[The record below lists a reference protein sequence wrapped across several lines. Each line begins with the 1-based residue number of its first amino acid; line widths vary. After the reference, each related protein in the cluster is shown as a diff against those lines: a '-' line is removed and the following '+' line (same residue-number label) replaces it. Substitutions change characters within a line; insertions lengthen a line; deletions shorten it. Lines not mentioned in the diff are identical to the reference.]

1 SGNTSIA
8 VSSLNTSI
16 SDQNEMTMT
25 FEDYVRIIVPT
36 IFGVICVLGV
46 FGNSMVI
53 IVVLTDKHMR
63 NTTNI
68 LILSLAVADLLFLVC
83 CVPFTAVNYAINV
96 WPFGNFGCK
105 LIQYAKY
112 VTAYASVYTLV
123 IMTISRYIAVVMP
136 LRSLTL
142 LNTRN
147 TLFAI
152 LFIWIIILSGNS
164 PIFLQFGELHYE
176 VQNETR
182 SACLNVQ
189 ELEDPVSGQ
198 VFFGFFFVIGYF
210 IPLAAITFLYGRILI
225 RLRCADVPGD
235 CKQSRAENI
244 RMKRSVTKMVSIVV
258 IVFAVCW
265 MPLQIMLFAE
275 RFGAFTFTDN
285 KLYTGILFAST
296 CLAYV
301 NSCVNPILYAFLSD
315 SFRQN
320 FKRLLFCKRSSR

>member
-1 SGNTSIA
+1 M
-8 VSSLNTSI
+8 SSLNTSM
-16 SDQNEMTMT
+16 SDQDEMTMT

-46 FGNSMVI
+46 FGNSLVI

-68 LILSLAVADLLFLVC
+68 LILSLALADLLFLVC
-83 CVPFTAVNYAINV
+83 CVPFTAVGYALTV

-105 LIQYAKY
+105 LTQYATY

-123 IMTISRYIAVVMP
+123 IMTITRYIAVVMP

-152 LFIWIIILSGNS
+152 FFIWIIILSGNS
-164 PIFLQFGELHYE
+164 PIFLQFGEFSYE
-176 VQNETR
+176 FRNETR

-189 ELEDPVSGQ
+189 ELEDPASGQ

-210 IPLAAITFLYGRILI
+210 IPLTAITLLYGRIVI
-225 RLRCADVPGD
+225 QLRCADVPGD

-244 RMKRSVTKMVSIVV
+244 RMKRSVTKMVVIVV

-265 MPLQIMLFAE
+265 LPIQIILFAE
-275 RFGAFTFTDN
+275 IFGSYPKN
-285 KLYTGILFAST
+285 KLYTGILFASN
-296 CLAYV
+296 CLAYL

-315 SFRQN
+315 SFRQS
-320 FKRLLFCKRSSR
+320 FKRLLCCKRSSR